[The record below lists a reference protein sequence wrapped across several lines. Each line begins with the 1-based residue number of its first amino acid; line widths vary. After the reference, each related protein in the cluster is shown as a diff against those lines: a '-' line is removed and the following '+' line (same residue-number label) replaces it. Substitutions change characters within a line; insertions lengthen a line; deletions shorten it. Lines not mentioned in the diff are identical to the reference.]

1 MTYEAKTC
9 TLQSG
14 AVVTFNV
21 TDTTA
26 DDVTETVTWYDIFTR
41 SVGK

>member
-1 MTYEAKTC
+1 MYEAKTC
-9 TLQSG
+9 TLASG

-21 TDTTA
+21 TDTTY
-26 DDVTETVTWYDIFTR
+26 DDVTETVTLYDVFVR